1 MPSQRFKKQ
10 KMTSNPTRV
19 WMIFILWSRK
29 MTICAIKFNLQS
41 VSLAKLMEISSMQHR
56 VNLKKKENSINSEV
70 KPNQKYHI

>member
-1 MPSQRFKKQ
+1 
-10 KMTSNPTRV
+10 
-19 WMIFILWSRK
+19 